1 MGNIDRMIHL
11 LIATTKYCSECYR
24 MQGKKLLSVVILRL
38 LERYV
43 VGVTLKCQYQ
53 LSSSSFHQD
62 KSPKPI
68 AGCGGTINT
77 PK

>member
-11 LIATTKYCSECYR
+11 LIATTKYCSEYYR

-43 VGVTLKCQYQ
+43 VGVTSKCQFF
-53 LSSSSFHQD
+53 LSPGQ
-62 KSPKPI
+62 I
-68 AGCGGTINT
+68 AKTDCWLWRDNYIDNT